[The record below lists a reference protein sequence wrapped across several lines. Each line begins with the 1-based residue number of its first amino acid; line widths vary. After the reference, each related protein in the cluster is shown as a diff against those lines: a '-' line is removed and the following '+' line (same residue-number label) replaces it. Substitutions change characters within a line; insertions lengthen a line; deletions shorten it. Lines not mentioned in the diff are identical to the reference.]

1 MNCYTNNYSGRN
13 CCCSSSESGTY
24 VTIQGPIGPQGDRG
38 PAGPKGDPGPQG
50 PAGPKGERG
59 EKGERGPVGEQ
70 GPIGEQGIQ
79 GERGETPAVT
89 VAEDTPLSYKLNFKT
104 EEQDVTTPN
113 LYAPYSEYHADLS
126 KTGSKI
132 DIPLKN
138 LILTYQGTSSTTV
151 RIKYRAEN
159 SRGISADRSSKDDDL
174 QQQHYRDADSGQYR
188 DLCKQSA

>member
-24 VTIQGPIGPQGDRG
+24 VTVQGPIGPQGDRG

-89 VAEDTPLSYKLNFKT
+89 VAEDTPLSYKLNFTKSLRPIQRISCRSFQNRK
-104 EEQDVTTPN
+104 QDRYTAQKPDT
-113 LYAPYSEYHADLS
+113 DLS
-126 KTGSKI
+126 GHFI
-132 DIPLKN
+132 DNGKDQVSRRKQPG
-138 LILTYQGTSSTTV
+138 YQC
-151 RIKYRAEN
+151 R
-159 SRGISADRSSKDDDL
+159 
-174 QQQHYRDADSGQYR
+174 
-188 DLCKQSA
+188 